1 MTILPFLYFLLGL
14 VLGAA
19 TFNVYVVSK
28 LNTSHLYRKGIR
40 EYVAL
45 LDARDEITLA
55 TVREHIHGKS

>member
-19 TFNVYVVSK
+19 AFNIYIVFM
-28 LNTSHLYRKGIR
+28 LNNNHLYRKGVR

-45 LDARDEITLA
+45 LDTRDEITL
-55 TVREHIHGKS
+55 TVVREHIHGKS